1 MRQPTTSEQ
10 AAYEELQC
18 YTLAHGDPAFI
29 HQHVVDAFAA
39 QHADEETKPITLTF
53 ALIGLCLHVD
63 YGFSGHQVQRAHM
76 ALARQKRGWPSFP
89 LPAERG
95 AISVVDVASIAA
107 GPERDTSI
115 DRWCASVWTEFSE
128 SHQAVTTLLREH
140 GILWSQKGQA
150 ECRDSNKG

>member
-18 YTLAHGDPAFI
+18 YTIAHRDPAFI

-63 YGFSGHQVQRAHM
+63 FGFSGRQVQRAHM
-76 ALARQKRGWPSFP
+76 ALARHRRGWPSFQ
-89 LPAERG
+89 LPADRG
-95 AISVVDVASIAA
+95 ALTVMDVASR
-107 GPERDTSI
+107 PEGQLRDEAI
-115 DRWCASVWTEFSE
+115 DRWCASVWTAYNET
-128 SHQAVTTLLREH
+128 HPAVVALLRDH
-140 GILWSQKGQA
+140 GIL
-150 ECRDSNKG
+150 